1 MACEGSCAP
10 RSARANRPREIQ
22 RSAKEREE
30 IKMKLFKKL
39 LCTVLAVAMLLSVA
53 AVAFAVE
60 VPEAVTFYRSS
71 TYADDSSFGFFSLY
85 GMNSDTKIGK
95 ITSSKKAVATV
106 YGVERYSGYW
116 EGYEYDDT
124 SSWDDATVQLRLL
137 KAGTTNI
144 TSKIDGNSYKTKVTV
159 KKYTN
164 PVKSFVI
171 TGIGSKNL
179 KSAFAK
185 RSYNDAPLTKAAKK
199 GNIKLKAASGWKI
212 ESIAWRND
220 STGQSYHFSSYEK
233 PVSSVTLPIPAMKT
247 TINYSIE
254 FTMINTKTDAS
265 IGFDYWISNVAG
277 E

>member
-1 MACEGSCAP
+1 
-10 RSARANRPREIQ
+10 
-22 RSAKEREE
+22 
-30 IKMKLFKKL
+30 MKLFKKL

-60 VPEAVTFYRSS
+60 VPEAVTFYRTSND
-71 TYADDSSFGFFSLY
+71 AEDSSYGFFSLY
-85 GMNSDTKIGK
+85 GVNSDTKIGK
-95 ITSSKKAVATV
+95 FKSSKKTVASI
-106 YGVERYSGYW
+106 YSVERYSSYW

-124 SSWDDATVQLRLL
+124 SSWHAVSVGLRLL

-144 TSKIDGNSYKTKVTV
+144 TSKIDGTSYKTKVTV

-220 STGQSYHFSSYEK
+220 STGQSYHFNSYDK

-247 TINYSIE
+247 TVNYSIG
-254 FTMINTKTDAS
+254 FTMINTKTGAS